1 MASGLAGKVR
11 RARES
16 DEFDL
21 SGYDQAR
28 CQELAKDAFSEP
40 FPLKEMVRI
49 SFVVGGGKLVR
60 QKYSDDLPKHMVNA
74 LSAVGFQED
83 NSATVELSSA
93 GKFKYHHD
101 TNKNLKFV
109 HVFPKLMEEAATAAR
124 PEGEEEAA
132 EAPRGAPKTPEE
144 LLLQSD
150 EADFTRYLQTHLV
163 TYAQKQK
170 LLELLKHRI
179 AALEEIEGKMS
190 RLEKMTSEEEQLFEA
205 VGAEELREKV
215 KQTRSE
221 LQNMVDAKRL
231 TSAEKSDFLEQLES
245 KIALTKEELSKAEA
259 DGKSKKAQAL
269 SEHLEVMHSTRSSIK
284 SAEPAPL
291 PPLKHGEQIR
301 KLRLKLAELAQL
313 EKDKRGNYSLDE
325 LKRLGERPEL
335 QEAVEELE
343 RRAKGWLESDEVF
356 EERLQANLRLGGKA
370 KAAPRAT
377 GGYSTVTGGAKPAK
391 AKAKAP
397 GTRNAF
403 GALG

>member
-83 NSATVELSSA
+83 NSATVEPSSA
-93 GKFKYHHD
+93 GKFKYHH
-101 TNKNLKFV
+101 
-109 HVFPKLMEEAATAAR
+109 AATAAR

-259 DGKSKKAQAL
+259 DGKSKKAQARQAP
-269 SEHLEVMHSTRSSIK
+269 SPFRSCI
-284 SAEPAPL
+284 P
-291 PPLKHGEQIR
+291 R
-301 KLRLKLAELAQL
+301 
-313 EKDKRGNYSLDE
+313 
-325 LKRLGERPEL
+325 
-335 QEAVEELE
+335 
-343 RRAKGWLESDEVF
+343 
-356 EERLQANLRLGGKA
+356 
-370 KAAPRAT
+370 AAPSSRP
-377 GGYSTVTGGAKPAK
+377 SPLLC
-391 AKAKAP
+391 
-397 GTRNAF
+397 RR
-403 GALG
+403 

>member
-60 QKYSDDLPKHMVNA
+60 QKYSDDLPKHM
-74 LSAVGFQED
+74 D

-205 VGAEELREKV
+205 
-215 KQTRSE
+215 
-221 LQNMVDAKRL
+221 
-231 TSAEKSDFLEQLES
+231 EQLES

-313 EKDKRGNYSLDE
+313 EKDKRGCSGRMCCPLLPQNRGNYSLDE